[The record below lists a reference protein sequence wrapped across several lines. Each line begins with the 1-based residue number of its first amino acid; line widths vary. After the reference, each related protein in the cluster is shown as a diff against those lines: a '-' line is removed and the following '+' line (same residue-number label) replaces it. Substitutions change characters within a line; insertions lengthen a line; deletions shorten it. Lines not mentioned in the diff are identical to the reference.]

1 MAYYNKPNNNFGI
14 PTLDL
19 TQFGLAQPQNN
30 MQIAELF
37 NYNTLPQAT
46 KSFTP
51 RSTMTTGN
59 AVDNFI
65 KDNPNA
71 TRGDFMKALQ
81 DGTLR
86 NSSRQLFEKN
96 VDALF
101 EGVNLDK
108 DYFGSVKP
116 TYQGLNDKTFRGNID
131 IDKESLNKK
140 ALESLPKGFF
150 LNVGDQSSLIGPGGY
165 PMTAMAIDPN
175 RMTDA
180 GYMGFGLNNTG
191 RNFDRDFSQLG
202 DVDSFRSRMSE
213 RPSEN
218 TLQARQAS
226 SARSLGMDKEIEKE
240 KGIFSLGDILADL
253 GRKGVE
259 GFKDVAGRGIASQ
272 GLRTAGGMILGP
284 MGALAGGI
292 FGALKGGDMFTPSQS
307 QIDFNALTPEG
318 KAAVGDI
325 YGPNGIMSGYNAV
338 SAFGRGPVGAIDA
351 RLDKLGTRRAL
362 QTDLSKQRAKDLF
375 AAREKIMQ
383 TTLDSDSQYTGP
395 KSSPRGQKAGVMDD
409 DPFGGTSETTGTS
422 SKIVCTMMNDSYGFG
437 NFRNKIWLKHSKDLP
452 KEYEIG
458 YHKIFLPLVKFAKG
472 QGKLNKAVK
481 KTLEHVARHRTLD
494 LKQEMKGKTH
504 LLGRIYRKILEPI
517 CFIVGKVSNNV

>member
-1 MAYYNKPNNNFGI
+1 MIGFQPGTNPLSLYDELRTLAAPYTTFFSGGKFADRSQAMDQNLKDTIMSQYDKTGI
-14 PTLDL
+14 MSGTLGYKDFDK
-19 TQFGLAQPQNN
+19 TQ
-30 MQIAELF
+30 
-37 NYNTLPQAT
+37 
-46 KSFTP
+46 S
-51 RSTMTTGN
+51 
-59 AVDNFI
+59 
-65 KDNPNA
+65 PNA
-71 TRGDFMKALQ
+71 TFDENNMMKSLFTGKMSAPQ
-81 DGTLR
+81 FANATTLGR
-86 NSSRQLFEKN
+86 
-96 VDALF
+96 
-101 EGVNLDK
+101 VNYD
-108 DYFGSVKP
+108 
-116 TYQGLNDKTFRGNID
+116 
-131 IDKESLNKK
+131 
-140 ALESLPKGFF
+140 
-150 LNVGDQSSLIGPGGY
+150 
-165 PMTAMAIDPN
+165 IDPN
-175 RMTDA
+175 TGKVDMTRGGSNIYNFREDVA
-180 GYMGFGLNNTG
+180 NQGGVFGPFAKMANERNREINPDISIPVDYLRGFG
-191 RNFDRDFSQLG
+191 RDFSQFG
-202 DVDSFRSRMSE
+202 DPDSFRSRMSNNRFDE
-213 RPSEN
+213 LPS
-218 TLQARQAS
+218 TRQAS
-226 SARSLGMDKEIEKE
+226 SPRAAGAEFIPEEE

-259 GFKDVAGRGIASQ
+259 GFKDIAGRSIASQ
-272 GLRTAGGMILGP
+272 GLGTAGGMIFGP
-284 MGALAGGI
+284 VGAIAGGI
-292 FGALKGGDMFTPSQS
+292 TGLLGGGDMFTPSQS